1 MQKGGANEIVNEG
14 IQTCYM
20 EGERGK
26 EITTYEHHFLPPP
39 PQGIIIFAGRTRGE
53 SALLVEAASKASK
66 APHFTRVKHFL
77 IKPVLTRRKTLRHF
91 KDPPSPPRV
100 DSLHRPRGDKHA
112 FATKILLATIS
123 RKQAILIPRIL
134 TLSLRAISPKMYS
147 RKIVR

>member
-1 MQKGGANEIVNEG
+1 MLHGGW
-14 IQTCYM
+14 
-20 EGERGK
+20 EGERN
-26 EITTYEHHFLPPP
+26 YDVRASFPSPSP
-39 PQGIIIFAGRTRGE
+39 PQGIIIFARRTRGE

>member
-1 MQKGGANEIVNEG
+1 MERTKSLTKEFKRVTWRVRGGKKLRRTSI
-14 IQTCYM
+14 IS
-20 EGERGK
+20 
-26 EITTYEHHFLPPP
+26 FFSP

-91 KDPPSPPRV
+91 KDPRSPPRV

-134 TLSLRAISPKMYS
+134 TLSLGTISPKMYS

>member
-1 MQKGGANEIVNEG
+1 MERTKSLTKEFKRVTWRVGG
-14 IQTCYM
+14 
-20 EGERGK
+20 GK
-26 EITTYEHHFLPPP
+26 KLRRTSIISFPPP

>member
-1 MQKGGANEIVNEG
+1 MERTKSLTKEFKRVTWRVGG
-14 IQTCYM
+14 
-20 EGERGK
+20 GK
-26 EITTYEHHFLPPP
+26 KLRRTSIISFPPP

-100 DSLHRPRGDKHA
+100 DSLHCPRGDKHA
-112 FATKILLATIS
+112 FATKILLAMIS

-134 TLSLRAISPKMYS
+134 TLSLRTISPKMYS

>member
-1 MQKGGANEIVNEG
+1 MERTKSLTKEFKRVTWRVGG
-14 IQTCYM
+14 
-20 EGERGK
+20 GK
-26 EITTYEHHFLPPP
+26 KLRRTSIISFPPP

-100 DSLHRPRGDKHA
+100 DSLHCPRGDKHA

-134 TLSLRAISPKMYS
+134 TLSLRTISPKMYS

>member
-1 MQKGGANEIVNEG
+1 MERTKSLTKEFKRVTWRVGG
-14 IQTCYM
+14 
-20 EGERGK
+20 GK
-26 EITTYEHHFLPPP
+26 KLRRTSIISFPPP

-91 KDPPSPPRV
+91 KDPRSPPRV

>member
-1 MQKGGANEIVNEG
+1 MERTKSLTKEFKRVTWRVGG
-14 IQTCYM
+14 
-20 EGERGK
+20 GK
-26 EITTYEHHFLPPP
+26 KLRRTSIISFPPP

-91 KDPPSPPRV
+91 KDPPLPPRV

>member
-1 MQKGGANEIVNEG
+1 MERTKSLTKEFKRVTWRVGG
-14 IQTCYM
+14 
-20 EGERGK
+20 GK
-26 EITTYEHHFLPPP
+26 KLRRTSIISFPPP

-77 IKPVLTRRKTLRHF
+77 IKPVLAHRKTLRHF

>member
-1 MQKGGANEIVNEG
+1 MERTKSLTKEFKRVTWRVGG
-14 IQTCYM
+14 
-20 EGERGK
+20 GK
-26 EITTYEHHFLPPP
+26 KLRRTSIISFPPP
-39 PQGIIIFAGRTRGE
+39 PQGIIIFAGRTRGK

-100 DSLHRPRGDKHA
+100 DSLHRPRGNKHA

-134 TLSLRAISPKMYS
+134 TLSLRVISPKMYS

>member
-1 MQKGGANEIVNEG
+1 MERTKSLTKEFKRVTWRVGG
-14 IQTCYM
+14 
-20 EGERGK
+20 GK
-26 EITTYEHHFLPPP
+26 KLRRTSIISFPPP

-66 APHFTRVKHFL
+66 APHFMRVKHFL